1 MKNLAKR
8 VVAAYLKKQAV
19 DEAYEFMV
27 THKLSSKGYDLLFAE
42 AEQAVTR
49 SSRDHY
55 CDHDATLTADGSDGD
70 FEKYYSP
77 KRDLFIFGGNGGV
90 YVEYDEGGV
99 QDSGWAAYIA
109 LNRKGKVQDF
119 EVYVPECGEGAYIED
134 AQEMIMYRF
143 RDAIELD

>member
-55 CDHDATLTADGSDGD
+55 CDRYATLTADGSDGD

-90 YVEYDEGGV
+90 YVEYDRSRGP
-99 QDSGWAAYIA
+99 S
-109 LNRKGKVQDF
+109 L
-119 EVYVPECGEGAYIED
+119 
-134 AQEMIMYRF
+134 
-143 RDAIELD
+143 